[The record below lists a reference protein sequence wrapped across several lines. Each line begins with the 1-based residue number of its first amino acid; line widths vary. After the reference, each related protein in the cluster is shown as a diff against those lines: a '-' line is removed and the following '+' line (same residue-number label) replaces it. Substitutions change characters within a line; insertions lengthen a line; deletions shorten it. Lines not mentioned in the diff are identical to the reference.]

1 MSNHNPYKR
10 FGVAMTEDT
19 YKKTAQLADQLSMPM
34 SRVVAEAINHF
45 VLIKFG
51 TELQEETRPWKQ
63 SRSQPWSRSS
73 SPAPSSPSSTT
84 GTPDEQH

>member
-1 MSNHNPYKR
+1 MAHNPYKR

-19 YKKTAQLADQLSMPM
+19 YTKVARLAHDLSMPM

-51 TELQEETRPWKQ
+51 TELQEETRPWKP
-63 SRSQPWSRSS
+63 SRSQPSSRSS

-84 GTPDEQH
+84 GTPDDQH

>member
-1 MSNHNPYKR
+1 MAHNPYKR

-19 YKKTAQLADQLSMPM
+19 YTKTARLAHDLSMPM

-51 TELQEETRPWKQ
+51 TELQEETRPWKP
-63 SRSQPWSRSS
+63 SRSQPSSSS
-73 SPAPSSPSSTT
+73 SPSAPSGPFSMT
-84 GTPDEQH
+84 GRPDEQH

>member
-1 MSNHNPYKR
+1 MSHNPYKR
-10 FGVAMTEDT
+10 FGVAMTAET
-19 YKKTAQLADQLSMPM
+19 YQKTRRLASDLSVPM
-34 SRVVAEAINHF
+34 SQVVAEAINHF

-51 TELQEETRPWKQ
+51 TELQEEIRPWKA

>member
-1 MSNHNPYKR
+1 MSHNPYKR

-19 YKKTAQLADQLSMPM
+19 YTKTSRLAHDLAMPM

-73 SPAPSSPSSTT
+73 SPAQSSPSSTT

>member
-1 MSNHNPYKR
+1 MAHNPYKR

-19 YKKTAQLADQLSMPM
+19 YTKTARLAHDLSMPM

-51 TELQEETRPWKQ
+51 TELQEETRPWKP
-63 SRSQPWSRSS
+63 SRSQPSSSS
-73 SPAPSSPSSTT
+73 SPSAPSGPSSMT
-84 GTPDEQH
+84 GRPDEQH

>member
-1 MSNHNPYKR
+1 MASNPYKR

-19 YKKTAQLADQLSMPM
+19 YQKTARLAHDLAMPM

-51 TELQEETRPWKQ
+51 TELQEETRPWKP
-63 SRSQPWSRSS
+63 SRSQPSSSS
-73 SPAPSSPSSTT
+73 SPSAPSGPCSMT
-84 GTPDEQH
+84 GRPDEQH

>member
-1 MSNHNPYKR
+1 MAHNPYKR

-19 YKKTAQLADQLSMPM
+19 YTKTARLAHDLSMPM

-51 TELQEETRPWKQ
+51 TELQEENRPWKP
-63 SRSQPWSRSS
+63 SRSQPSSSS
-73 SPAPSSPSSTT
+73 SPSAPSGPSSMT
-84 GTPDEQH
+84 GGSDDQH